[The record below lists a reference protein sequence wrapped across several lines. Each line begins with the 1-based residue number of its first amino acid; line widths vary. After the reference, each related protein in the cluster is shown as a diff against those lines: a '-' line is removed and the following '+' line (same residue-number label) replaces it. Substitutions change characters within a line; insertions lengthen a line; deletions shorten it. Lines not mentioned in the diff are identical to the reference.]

1 MLRRAVRSVTVL
13 TDFLALLPDF
23 APLSDFLATIEVP
36 EHTLRRSHSSLMN
49 SQTTK
54 KVTLALGVASVAASV
69 GNVAVKAGPALQT
82 LNNLTN
88 TAEFSINNTY
98 GQSFS
103 VDGVIS
109 SAVAPF
115 AVATQLSEFNAAGAT
130 LTTGF
135 TGVGMVGSLAPV
147 SAVVASA
154 IIAAATGVQMILNA
168 DELTGITITGGTAVA
183 TVGASVSSTFFGP
196 STVKATSSFTNQLI
210 NDLSAF

>member
-1 MLRRAVRSVTVL
+1 
-13 TDFLALLPDF
+13 
-23 APLSDFLATIEVP
+23 
-36 EHTLRRSHSSLMN
+36 MN

-54 KVTLALGVASVAASV
+54 KVTLALGVASVAASM

-103 VDGVIS
+103 VDGIVD
-109 SAVAPF
+109 ADLDPFVAG
-115 AVATQLSEFNAAGAT
+115 AAGDLVGFTAATAT

-135 TGVGMVGSLAPV
+135 QGNSFGAGFKAVSQVRASVATPAALVVPVTLDASQLAG
-147 SAVVASA
+147 
-154 IIAAATGVQMILNA
+154 ITLTATGTQ
-168 DELTGITITGGTAVA
+168 
-183 TVGASVSSTFFGP
+183 TVGASISSTIFGP

>member
-1 MLRRAVRSVTVL
+1 
-13 TDFLALLPDF
+13 
-23 APLSDFLATIEVP
+23 
-36 EHTLRRSHSSLMN
+36 MN

-54 KVTLALGVASVAASV
+54 KVTLALGVASLASTV
-69 GNVAVKAGPALQT
+69 GDLAVKAGPALQT

-103 VDGVIS
+103 VDGIITASVT
-109 SAVAPF
+109 PF
-115 AVATQLSEFNAAGAT
+115 AAFTATDSPPVSSFNANTAT

-135 TGVGMVGSLAPV
+135 SGSSFGGSLSPV
-147 SAVVASA
+147 SQVLASA
-154 IIAAATGVQMILNA
+154 EFILSGGGLVVLNGSATTAGLSSISLAGVTATQ
-168 DELTGITITGGTAVA
+168 TI
-183 TVGASVSSTFFGP
+183 GASISSTLFGP